1 MNVTMDKADNVNAI
15 IAITVEENDY
25 KPKVTKELK
34 QVGLRHP
41 ERGFRPGHVPM
52 ALLQK
57 KYGLEALVDVV
68 NREAVDALS
77 KYIEENKI
85 DVLGEPLLAN
95 PEELKFAAGGDFTF
109 KFEIGLAPAIN
120 LTIDKSVTIPYYSIN
135 VDEEMI
141 NSRDEAL
148 RKRLG
153 KQVPGDEVDENALV
167 KGSMV
172 EVTEDGSPKE
182 GGITV
187 ESTIVSPRYFKSQA
201 QRDLF
206 LGHKTGDSII
216 FNPAATCNGNAS
228 ELASML
234 NLDKEEANTESDFN
248 FTISEILV
256 VKPADHDQE
265 FFDAVLGKDAV
276 KTEEEYNEKL
286 RELIALQLKADSN
299 YRFTIDAQE
308 ALKTI
313 AGPLEL
319 PEAFLKKWL
328 LRQNKDNNKYTP
340 ENIDQKFTEMRPA
353 LELQLIK
360 EKSVKQLG
368 VKVEENDVVA
378 EAKAL
383 AQQQFAQY
391 GMANVPEDVIERY
404 AKQLAEDKEQRPNL
418 LDRAVDGKLYKA
430 IKDAVTIDGKVVS
443 AAEFNALFETASND

>member
-1 MNVTMDKADNVNAI
+1 MNVTMDKADSVNGI
-15 IAITVEENDY
+15 IAITIEENDY
-25 KPKVTKELK
+25 KAKVTKELK

-57 KYGLEALVDVV
+57 KYGLEALIDVV
-68 NREAVDALS
+68 NRDAVDALS
-77 KYIEENKI
+77 KYIEDNKL

-95 PEELKFAAGGDFTF
+95 PEELKFAEGGDFTF

-120 LTIDKSVTIPYYSIN
+120 LTIDKSVTIPYYTIN

-172 EVTEDGSPKE
+172 ELAEDGSPRE

-187 ESTIVSPRYFKSQA
+187 ESTIVSPRYFKSQD
-201 QRDLF
+201 QRNLF
-206 LGHKTGDSII
+206 LGHKVGDVIT
-216 FNPAATCNGNAS
+216 FNPAATCDGNAS

-234 NLDKEEANTESDFN
+234 NLDKEEANTQADFT
-248 FTISEILV
+248 FTITEILV
-256 VKPADHDQE
+256 VKPSDHDQD

-276 KTEEEYNEKL
+276 KTEEEYKEQL
-286 RELIALQLKADSN
+286 RKMIELQLKADSN
-299 YRFTIDAQE
+299 YRFTVDAQE

-313 AGPLEL
+313 VGPLEL
-319 PEAFLKKWL
+319 PETFLKKWL
-328 LRQNKDNNKYTP
+328 LRQDKDNKYTP
-340 ENIDQKFTEMRPA
+340 ENIDQKFAEMRPA

-360 EKSVKQLG
+360 EKAVKLLE
-368 VKVEENDVVA
+368 VKIDDNDVIE
-378 EAKAL
+378 EAKGL

-404 AKQLAEDKEQRPNL
+404 AKQLAEDKEQRSGL
-418 LDRAVDGKLYKA
+418 LDRAVDVKLYKA
-430 IKDAVTIDGKVVS
+430 ISDAVTIDGKTVS
-443 AAEFNALFETASND
+443 AAEFNALFEKA